1 MELKIIMDNCEEYIW
16 AVTHDLEYDFIGR
29 FFVVKKDNQWVGM
42 YATDRVLVVE
52 VR

>member
-1 MELKIIMDNCEEYIW
+1 MEIKIIMDNGDEHTW
-16 AVTHDLEYDFIGR
+16 AVTPDLEYDFIGR
-29 FFVVKKDNQWVGM
+29 FFVVKKGDQWVGM